1 MARTAILPDWYGQ
14 AVTSDEQA
22 MDMALALA
30 QLAGEQGEVP
40 VGAVVVRDGQLVGMG
55 ANCPIGSLD
64 PSAHAEMMAVRDAAR
79 RIGNYR
85 LTACTLYVTLEPCT
99 MCTGALMHSRIE
111 RLVYG
116 ATEPKAGAI
125 VSALQLP
132 LTGVFNHSF
141 VTTSGVREQECSRIL
156 TEFFARRREA
166 KKRLRELAKDG
177 GRESAADGQ

>member
-1 MARTAILPDWYGQ
+1 MMSDRPLTALPAWHGLVVADD
-14 AVTSDEQA
+14 DEA
-22 MDMALALA
+22 MDLALQLA
-30 QLAGEQGEVP
+30 QLAGSLGEVP
-40 VGAVVVRDGQLVGMG
+40 VGALVVQGGRVVGLG
-55 ANCPIGSLD
+55 ANCPIGALD

-85 LTACTLYVTLEPCT
+85 LVGCTLYVTLEPCT
-99 MCTGALMHSRIE
+99 MCTGLLMHSRID

-116 ATEPKAGAI
+116 AAEPKAGAI

-141 VTTSGVREQECSRIL
+141 EVVAGVREQQCSQTL

-166 KKRLRELAKDG
+166 KKRLKSLGKETTAPGD
-177 GRESAADGQ
+177 